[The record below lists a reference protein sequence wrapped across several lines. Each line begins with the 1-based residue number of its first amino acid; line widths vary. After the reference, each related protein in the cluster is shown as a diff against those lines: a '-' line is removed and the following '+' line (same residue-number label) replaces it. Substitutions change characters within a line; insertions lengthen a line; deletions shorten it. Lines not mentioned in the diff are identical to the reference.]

1 MNKSLH
7 MYIISK
13 NDCLKVLF
21 HLVGSVYCTVHS
33 YVSDHHGC
41 STKCMVVVY
50 GKNNKKK
57 SSNSTDKR
65 NYIQL
70 LPYRLKLGK
79 YEITGNDVS
88 HHHLELLKRFT

>member
-1 MNKSLH
+1 MGR
-7 MYIISK
+7 I
-13 NDCLKVLF
+13 
-21 HLVGSVYCTVHS
+21 
-33 YVSDHHGC
+33 
-41 STKCMVVVY
+41 
-50 GKNNKKK
+50 KKK

-79 YEITGNDVS
+79 YETTGNDVS